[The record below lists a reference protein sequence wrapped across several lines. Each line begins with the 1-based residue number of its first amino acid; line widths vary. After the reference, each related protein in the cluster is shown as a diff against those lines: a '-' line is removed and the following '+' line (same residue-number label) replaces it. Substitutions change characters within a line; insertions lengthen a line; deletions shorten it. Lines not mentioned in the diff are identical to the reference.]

1 MCGIAGACWSPA
13 QEVPVL
19 EERLSVSIAAMHNR
33 GPDSAGQ
40 VSWTAPNGRG
50 WSAAMGSTRLA
61 VLDLS
66 PAGRQPMSTPDG
78 RYSLVYNGEI
88 TNYLELRNE
97 LARAGVPFTSGSDTE
112 VLLRAWAAWG
122 PDSVRR
128 LEGMYAFAVLDRDA
142 QSLTLCRDP
151 FGIKPLFYRV
161 VPGEGIAF
169 GSEVASILPLLPS
182 RPRLD
187 WATAVSYLSAGAY
200 DDSTATFIDG
210 VRQLAPGRSIVVD
223 LAAGEVRA
231 DLPSLWRPSIGTD
244 ESITAGQAVEG
255 VRTLLL
261 ESVHRNL
268 RADVPVGIAL
278 SGGIDSSAIACAVRM
293 LEPDYPL
300 RVFSFISSDAATDES
315 RWIDLVNGQ
324 VKAQA
329 WTVTPTAGDLAAD
342 LDDLLLAQGEP
353 FGSTSIYAQYRVFR
367 LMREAGVV
375 VSLDGQGG
383 DEVFAGYHGY
393 VGQRTRSLIENGDL
407 LGAAR
412 FLRNWS
418 RWPGRSLPKGMA
430 RAGAEYAPS
439 WAVSAAFRRR
449 PGVLPDGVNMMALR
463 AHGLSW
469 GWPAVHAERDG
480 LRGVRVKAELRSSL
494 TDRGLQAL
502 LRHGDRNS
510 MRFSVES
517 RVPFL
522 DRALVDFVLALPE
535 RMLVDENGTTKAV
548 LRAALRGIVPDAVL
562 DRRDKIGFE
571 TPETSWIDAQRP
583 AFADLVAIAPEIGF
597 LDKEA
602 IIAGIDPARPSRRGP
617 VRPLAPRLT
626 WRVFNLYRWASLLG
640 IDGG

>member
-1 MCGIAGACWSPA
+1 VPA
-13 QEVPVL
+13 L
-19 EERLSVSIAAMHNR
+19 EKRLSVSISAMHNR

-40 VSWTAPNGRG
+40 VSWTARDGHG
-50 WSAAMGSTRLA
+50 WSAAIGSTRLA

-88 TNYLELRNE
+88 TNYVELRDE
-97 LARAGVPFTSGSDTE
+97 LGRDGVPFSSGSDTE
-112 VLLRAWAAWG
+112 VLLAAWAAWG
-122 PDSVRR
+122 PDSLRR
-128 LEGMYAFAVLDRDA
+128 LEGMYAFAVLDRTA

-161 VPGEGIAF
+161 LPGEGVAF

-210 VRQLAPGRSIVVD
+210 IRQLGPGRSIAVD
-223 LAAGEVRA
+223 LSAGRIQT
-231 DLPSLWRPSIGTD
+231 DLPALWRPSIQTD
-244 ESITAGQAVEG
+244 SSITPDQAADG

-278 SGGIDSSAIACAVRM
+278 SGGIDSSAIACAVRL

-300 RVFSFISSDAATDES
+300 RVFSFVSSDAATDES
-315 RWIDLVNGQ
+315 RWISLVNDQ

-329 WTVTPTAGDLAAD
+329 WTVTPTAGELAAD
-342 LDDLLLAQGEP
+342 LDDLLVAQGEP

-412 FLRNWS
+412 FMKNWS
-418 RWPGRSLPKGMA
+418 RWPGRSLPKGVA
-430 RAGAEYAPS
+430 RAGAEFVPS
-439 WAVSAAFRRR
+439 WAVSAAYRRR
-449 PGVLPDGVNMMALR
+449 PGVVPDGVDMAALR
-463 AHGLSW
+463 ARSLGW
-469 GWPAVHAERDG
+469 DWPAPSAARDG
-480 LRGVRVKAELRSSL
+480 LRGVRVKAELRASL

-535 RMLVDENGTTKAV
+535 RMLVDESGTTKAV

-571 TPETSWIDAQRP
+571 TPETAWIDAQRP
-583 AFADLVAIAPEIGF
+583 SFADLVAMAPDIGF
-597 LDKEA
+597 LDKDT
-602 IIAGIDPARPSRRGP
+602 IIAGIDPSRPSRRGA
-617 VRPLAPRLT
+617 VRPMAPRLT
-626 WRVFNLYRWASLLG
+626 WRVFNLYRWASLVG
-640 IDGG
+640 IDAG